1 MEKIAVIAQ
10 KGGVGKSTLA
20 ENLAVAAVQDGKAVL
35 LVDLD
40 PQATACKWADR
51 RTDEQPVVIDAQPAR
66 LSNAFS
72 RFENSFDLAIIDTG
86 ARLEESAKYAAELS
100 DIVLVPCK
108 PSITDL
114 ESIENTF
121 GLVLGRAKRTPI
133 IILNQVPPQEH
144 RRIEAV
150 AALSQHNTTI
160 CPHAVG
166 QRVAFEY
173 AARMGQSVT
182 EYEPDG
188 KAAEEINSVY
198 KYTMQQLDKKTRG
211 EPVHVQAKTA

>member
-1 MEKIAVIAQ
+1 MKKIAVIAQ

-51 RTDEQPVVIDAQPAR
+51 RAAEQPLVIDAQPAR
-66 LSNAFS
+66 LQNAFS
-72 RFENSFDLAIIDTG
+72 RFEDSFDFAIIDTG

-100 DIVLVPCK
+100 DLVLVPCK

-121 GLVLGRAKRTPI
+121 GLIIGRAKRTPI

-144 RRIEAV
+144 RRVETV
-150 AALSQHNTTI
+150 AALSQHQTTI
-160 CPHAVG
+160 CPYAVG

-173 AARMGQSVT
+173 AARVGQSVI

-188 KAAEEINSVY
+188 KAAEEIRSVY
-198 KYTMQQLDKKTRG
+198 KYTMLQFNETTEG
-211 EPVHVQAKTA
+211 ETAHVQAKTA